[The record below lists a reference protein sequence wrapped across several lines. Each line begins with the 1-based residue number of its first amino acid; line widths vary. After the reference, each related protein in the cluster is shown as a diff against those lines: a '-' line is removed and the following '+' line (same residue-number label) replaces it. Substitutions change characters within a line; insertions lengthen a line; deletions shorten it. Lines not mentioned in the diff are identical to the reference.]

1 MLSFRVRGTTVRDRS
16 LNRERFR
23 MRPRT
28 FLAITAIVISAL
40 AASLVGPR
48 PDRAAAADK
57 PNEMPVPVKASMHDY
72 MEALFQ
78 GPYKRLK
85 PAMAAEP
92 KDTAGWKVIRSEAL
106 ALAEGSNG
114 LFLRK
119 PEQEAAEWTKHS
131 VASRDAA
138 AEVYKAARAKD
149 FGAAKKAYTTMLG
162 HCNACHKKF
171 DEHNHQLEP

>member
-1 MLSFRVRGTTVRDRS
+1 
-16 LNRERFR
+16 

-28 FLAITAIVISAL
+28 RLAVTAIVISGL
-40 AASLVGPR
+40 AASVLSAR
-48 PDRAAAADK
+48 PGRAAAADK
-57 PNEMPVPVKASMHDY
+57 PGAAPAPVKASMHDY

-85 PAMAAEP
+85 PVIAAEP
-92 KDTAGWKVIRSEAL
+92 KDTAGWKAMRSEAL
-106 ALAEGSNG
+106 TLAEGSNG
-114 LFLRK
+114 LLLRK
-119 PEQEAAEWTKHS
+119 PEKDADEWTKYS
-131 VASRDAA
+131 TASRDAA

-149 FGAAKKAYTTMLG
+149 YATAKKAYTTMIG

>member
-1 MLSFRVRGTTVRDRS
+1 MRARTV
-16 LNRERFR
+16 
-23 MRPRT
+23 
-28 FLAITAIVISAL
+28 LALTAIVIFAL
-40 AASLVGPR
+40 AASVVVPR
-48 PDRAAAADK
+48 SDRATAADK
-57 PNEMPVPVKASMHDY
+57 PAADAPVAVKASMHDF

-85 PAMAAEP
+85 PALAAEP
-92 KDTAGWKVIRSEAL
+92 KDAAGWKVVRSEAL
-106 ALAEGSNG
+106 TLAEGSNA
-114 LFLRK
+114 LLLRK
-119 PEQEAAEWTKHS
+119 PEQDAAEWVKYT

-149 FGAAKKAYTTMLG
+149 FASAKKAYTTMLG

>member
-1 MLSFRVRGTTVRDRS
+1 
-16 LNRERFR
+16 
-23 MRPRT
+23 MRART
-28 FLAITAIVISAL
+28 LFAIGAIVISAL
-40 AASLVGPR
+40 VASLVAPR
-48 PDRAAAADK
+48 TDRATAADK

-114 LFLRK
+114 LLLRK
-119 PEQEAAEWTKHS
+119 PEKDADEWTKHS
-131 VASRDAA
+131 VASREAA

-149 FGAAKKAYTTMLG
+149 FSTAKKAYTTMLG

>member
-1 MLSFRVRGTTVRDRS
+1 
-16 LNRERFR
+16 
-23 MRPRT
+23 MRART
-28 FLAITAIVISAL
+28 LLAITAIVISAL
-40 AASLVGPR
+40 AASVVGYR
-48 PDRAAAADK
+48 PERATADDK
-57 PNEMPVPVKASMHDY
+57 QPAHTPVAVKANMHDF

-92 KDTAGWKVIRSEAL
+92 KDAAGWKAIRVEAL
-106 ALAEGSNG
+106 ALAEGSNA
-114 LFLRK
+114 LLLRK
-119 PEQEAAEWTKHS
+119 PEKDSDEWVKHT
-131 VASRDAA
+131 VASREAA

-149 FGAAKKAYTTMLG
+149 FTDAKKAYITMLG